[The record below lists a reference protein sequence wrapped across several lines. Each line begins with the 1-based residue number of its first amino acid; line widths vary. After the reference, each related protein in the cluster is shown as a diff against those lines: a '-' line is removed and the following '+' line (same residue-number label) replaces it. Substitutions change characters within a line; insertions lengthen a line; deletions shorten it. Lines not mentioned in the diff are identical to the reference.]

1 MSVGSA
7 AFAAR
12 KPCTSFA
19 RKAYLLPDEAQSAPP
34 APTEPALCVDL
45 DGTLSKSDTLMD
57 SACQLVRSRPLVV
70 FEMFRWLAGGRARL
84 KQQVAQRASVDAARL
99 PYNSAVLRYLQ
110 AQRRAGRSMYL
121 TTGADSAVASRVAA
135 HLGLFDGVFA
145 SDGKTNLTNRKK
157 LALLK
162 KQFGQFDYIGNA
174 RADLSLLE
182 AARQPMI
189 ANPSRGLR
197 MGLAVRKIRPVQ
209 VFYDRRS
216 TPRTLLKAI
225 RIHQWAKNVL
235 LFVPVLLS
243 HQLNAR
249 SIAAVVA
256 AFFCFSFMASANYLV
271 NDLMD
276 IESDRRHPGKRLR
289 PFAAGDL
296 SVAGGVLLAAV
307 LFAASLSILPMLP
320 AAFALW
326 VAAYIAATTSYT
338 VYFKRIAIVDVLLL
352 SGLYTLRLLAGG
364 AATGT
369 PISHWLAG
377 FSSFLFLSLAMVK
390 RFSELENLR
399 ERGAISTHGRGYLVA
414 DLEQIRSFGTSSA
427 TASVVIFAVYIS
439 GQDVVALYR
448 HAGRLWFIVPLLLL
462 WIYRV
467 WLLASRG
474 ELDDDPVVFAMRDR
488 ISLAIGACVV
498 LLAILAT

>member
-1 MSVGSA
+1 
-7 AFAAR
+7 
-12 KPCTSFA
+12 
-19 RKAYLLPDEAQSAPP
+19 
-34 APTEPALCVDL
+34 
-45 DGTLSKSDTLMD
+45 
-57 SACQLVRSRPLVV
+57 
-70 FEMFRWLAGGRARL
+70 
-84 KQQVAQRASVDAARL
+84 
-99 PYNSAVLRYLQ
+99 
-110 AQRRAGRSMYL
+110 
-121 TTGADSAVASRVAA
+121 
-135 HLGLFDGVFA
+135 
-145 SDGKTNLTNRKK
+145 
-157 LALLK
+157 
-162 KQFGQFDYIGNA
+162 
-174 RADLSLLE
+174 
-182 AARQPMI
+182 
-189 ANPSRGLR
+189 
-197 MGLAVRKIRPVQ
+197 
-209 VFYDRRS
+209 
-216 TPRTLLKAI
+216 
-225 RIHQWAKNVL
+225 
-235 LFVPVLLS
+235 
-243 HQLNAR
+243 
-249 SIAAVVA
+249 
-256 AFFCFSFMASANYLV
+256 
-271 NDLMD
+271 MD

-352 SGLYTLRLLAGG
+352 SGLYTLRLQAGG

-498 LLAILAT
+498 LLAIQAT